1 VEDWRRL
8 IEKAITRRYP
18 LADGSGRTMPV
29 RLTACD
35 SGGKEGVTA
44 RAYEFFRELRAKGL
58 HGKFRLVKG
67 TDRIDAP
74 RVVESF
80 PDTRNRSDRNAGSAG
95 DVPVLLL
102 NSTLLKD
109 DVMGKVWRTED
120 GPGRFHFPNWLPTSF
135 YDELTAETRGD
146 RRWEDHGRPNE
157 SLDLSCYAE
166 AAALFMK
173 ADRIDWSAPPSWA
186 AEWDKN
192 PDVYRPGDEPGRP
205 NDTQITRRKSNYW

>member
-1 VEDWRRL
+1 
-8 IEKAITRRYP
+8 
-18 LADGSGRTMPV
+18 M
-29 RLTACD
+29 
-35 SGGKEGVTA
+35 
-44 RAYEFFRELRAKGL
+44 
-58 HGKFRLVKG
+58 
-67 TDRIDAP
+67 
-74 RVVESF
+74 VESF
-80 PDTRNRSDRNAGSAG
+80 PDTRSRSDRNAGSAG

-109 DVMGKVWRTED
+109 DVIGKVWRTED
-120 GPGRFHFPNWLPTSF
+120 GPGRFHFPDWLPTSF
-135 YDELTAETRGD
+135 YDELTAETRNE

-157 SLDLSCYAE
+157 SFDLSCYAE

-192 PDVYRPGDEPGRP
+192 PDVCRPGDEPGRP

>member
-1 VEDWRRL
+1 
-8 IEKAITRRYP
+8 
-18 LADGSGRTMPV
+18 MPV

-44 RAYEFFRELRAKGL
+44 RAYEVLSRASRRGL

-95 DVPVLLL
+95 DVPVLL

-120 GPGRFHFPNWLPTSF
+120 GPPVPFPKLAA
-135 YDELTAETRGD
+135 DELLRRVDRGD
-146 RRWEDHGRPNE
+146 AQRTPMGR
-157 SLDLSCYAE
+157 S
-166 AAALFMK
+166 
-173 ADRIDWSAPPSWA
+173 R
-186 AEWDKN
+186 
-192 PDVYRPGDEPGRP
+192 RP
-205 NDTQITRRKSNYW
+205 NDRWTCRATRRRQHCSRRPTASTGARRHRGRLGGTRTRRLSAW